1 MERFFRI
8 SLSMFG
14 VLFVAALLAL
24 GGCSSEDSPTNPN
37 PNDTTGNHDTTGNI
51 DTNKVTIDD
60 RVRPVIFV
68 HGTNEAAD
76 IYTQLVQRFALNG
89 YTEAQLV
96 ALDFQSYHTGSDIDI
111 VKMASQLQSR
121 VNALLAATSET
132 RLDVIAHGSGA
143 NAVQH
148 WLVNMG
154 GTDKAAH
161 VVFVGGSYDL
171 SLTVAG
177 DVTPGPCKYLTI
189 RSDGKDAIQNGN
201 SQYGTLAGATNEVY
215 AGYDNLQLVSGADP
229 FERMFRFL
237 TGTAPT
243 EKNMPNSRIGMTYE
257 IKARVVDFIDN
268 TPISGATVVPM
279 KIRVL
284 SSGEIQRQSSTTVL
298 TSDANGEISFSDV
311 VGPDQYVELWVR
323 TGTQAYY
330 DMHIYR
336 QPWRADSHTE
346 RLRVIPRSAAGSDPL
361 RAFAGA
367 VRNGNHAIMMLM
379 SQNRTLQ
386 FGRDDITV
394 KRYNSAFEP
403 QGEVKVLT
411 QGNAPVPGGTAQD
424 GNTWFLSLFDYDGN
438 GTDGTGPI
446 TAPGLNM
453 WGVNSFD
460 CFLDATTTNNQTQF
474 DLNGTVLGVF
484 NYRSSNQSGGNN
496 AGINIIQF
504 EY

>member
-8 SLSMFG
+8 SLSAFG

-24 GGCSSEDSPTNPN
+24 GGCSGEDSPTDPN
-37 PNDTTGNHDTTGNI
+37 PTDTTGNHDTTGNQ
-51 DTNKVTIDD
+51 DTNTVKIDD
-60 RVRPVIFV
+60 RIRPVIFV

-76 IYTQLVQRFALNG
+76 VFTQLVQRFALNG
-89 YTEAQLV
+89 YAEAQLV
-96 ALDFQSYHTGSDIDI
+96 ALDFENYYTGSEIDI
-111 VKMASQLQSR
+111 AKMAAQLQTK
-121 VNALLAATSET
+121 VNAMLAGSTEK
-132 RLDVIAHGSGA
+132 RVDIVAHGSGA

-161 VVFVGGSYDL
+161 VVFAGGSYDFA
-171 SLTVAG
+171 LTVAG

-189 RSDGKDAIQNGN
+189 RSDGKDAIQNGDT
-201 SQYGTLAGATNEVY
+201 QYGVLAGATNEVF
-215 AGYDNLQLVSGADP
+215 AGLDNLELLSESAP
-229 FERMFRFL
+229 FEKMYMFL

-298 TSDANGEISFSDV
+298 TSDANGEVSFSDV
-311 VGPDQYVELWVR
+311 VGPDQYIELWVR

-336 QPWRADSHTE
+336 QPWRANSHTE
-346 RLRVIPRSAAGSDPL
+346 RLRVVPRSAAGSDPL

-367 VRNGNHAIMMLM
+367 IRNGNHAIMAVM

-386 FGRDDITV
+386 HGRDNITV
-394 KRYNSAFEP
+394 KRFNSAFEP
-403 QGEVKVLT
+403 LGEISVLT
-411 QGNAPVPGGTAQD
+411 PGNAPVPGGTAQN
-424 GNTWFLSLFDYDGN
+424 GNTWFLSLFDYDSN
-438 GTDGTGPI
+438 GSDGTGPI
-446 TAPGLNM
+446 AAPGLNL

-460 CFLDATTTNNQTQF
+460 CFLDATTTNFQTQF
-474 DLNGTVLGVF
+474 DLNGKVLGVF

-496 AGINIIQF
+496 AGINIVQF